1 MMKLPRRQFL
11 HLAAGAAALP
21 TLSRTANA
29 QAYPTQPVRII
40 VGFAA
45 GSGSDI
51 LARLMA
57 QWLTERLGQP
67 IVIENR
73 PGAGGNVGT
82 EAVVKA
88 PPDGYTLLKVVPANT
103 VNDTLYDKL
112 SFNFIRDIAPVA
124 GMVRVPYVLVVNQS
138 VPVTTVPELIA
149 YAKANPGKLN
159 FASAGVGTGIH
170 MSGEL
175 FKMMAGVNMVH
186 VPYRGAGNAM
196 TDLIGGQVQL
206 MFDTT
211 QASIP
216 HIKAGKVR
224 ALAVTTA
231 ARSELLPDLPTI
243 GDFVPGY
250 EASGSFGFG
259 APRNTPAEIVE
270 KLNREINAVLADPKA
285 KARIAE
291 LGGEP
296 LAGSP
301 AAYGRLL
308 AEEIRKV
315 GQGGPGRQ
323 HQGGVDRRRRTFQ
336 AFRSAYADRAER
348 ESAMKLP
355 RRRFLHV
362 AAGAAALPA
371 PRAQQGRKPIRRVRC
386 A

>member
-1 MMKLPRRQFL
+1 MKLLRRQFL
-11 HLAAGAAALP
+11 HLAAAAAALP
-21 TLSRTANA
+21 TLSRTAIA

-73 PGAGGNVGT
+73 AGAGGNVGT

-88 PPDGYTLLKVVPANT
+88 APDGYTLLKVVPANT

-124 GMVRVPYVLVVNQS
+124 GMVRVPYVLVLNQS
-138 VPVTTVPELIA
+138 VPVTAVPELIA

-175 FKMMAGVNMVH
+175 FKLMAGVNMVH

-270 KLNREINAVLADPKA
+270 KLNQEINAVLADPKV

-296 LAGSP
+296 LAGS
-301 AAYGRLL
+301 AAVYGRLL
-308 AEEIRKV
+308 AEESEKWGKV
-315 GQGGPGRQ
+315 
-323 HQGGVDRRRRTFQ
+323 V
-336 AFRSAYADRAER
+336 RAANIKVE
-348 ESAMKLP
+348 
-355 RRRFLHV
+355 
-362 AAGAAALPA
+362 
-371 PRAQQGRKPIRRVRC
+371 
-386 A
+386 

>member
-1 MMKLPRRQFL
+1 MMKLPRRRFL
-11 HLAAGAAALP
+11 HLSAGAVALP
-21 TLSRTANA
+21 TLPGIAYA
-29 QAYPTQPVRII
+29 QSYPTQPVRII

-57 QWLTERLGQP
+57 QWLTERLGQQV
-67 IVIENR
+67 IIENR
-73 PGAGGNVGT
+73 AGAGGNVGT

-112 SFNFIRDIAPVA
+112 AFNFIRDIAPVA
-124 GMVRVPYVLVVNQS
+124 GMVRVPYVVVVNPS
-138 VPVTTVPELIA
+138 LPVTTVPELIA

-175 FKMMAGVNMVH
+175 FKMMAGVDMVH

-196 TDLIGGQVQL
+196 TDLIGGAVQL
-206 MFDTT
+206 MFDTS

-224 ALAVTTA
+224 ALAVSTA
-231 ARSELLPDLPTI
+231 ARSQLLPDLPTV

-259 APRNTPAEIVE
+259 APRSTPAGIID

-285 KARIAE
+285 RARIAE

-301 AAYGRLL
+301 SAYGALL
-308 AEEIRKV
+308 AEEAEKWGRVVRAANIRV
-315 GQGGPGRQ
+315 
-323 HQGGVDRRRRTFQ
+323 
-336 AFRSAYADRAER
+336 E
-348 ESAMKLP
+348 
-355 RRRFLHV
+355 
-362 AAGAAALPA
+362 
-371 PRAQQGRKPIRRVRC
+371 
-386 A
+386 

>member
-1 MMKLPRRQFL
+1 MMKLPRRRFL
-11 HLAAGAAALP
+11 NLAAGAAALP
-21 TLSRTANA
+21 ALA
-29 QAYPTQPVRII
+29 QRADAQGYPAQPVRII

-51 LARLMA
+51 MARLMA

-67 IVIENR
+67 IVVENR
-73 PGAGGNVGT
+73 AGAGGNVGT

-138 VPVTTVPELIA
+138 VAAATVPELIA
-149 YAKANPGKLN
+149 YAKANPGRLN

-175 FKMMAGVNMVH
+175 FKILAGVNMVH

-224 ALAVTTA
+224 ALAVSTA

-270 KLNREINAVLADPKA
+270 KLNREVNAVLADPKA

-296 LAGSP
+296 LVGSP
-301 AAYGRLL
+301 AVYGRLL
-308 AEEIRKV
+308 AEESEKWGRVVRAANIKV
-315 GQGGPGRQ
+315 
-323 HQGGVDRRRRTFQ
+323 
-336 AFRSAYADRAER
+336 E
-348 ESAMKLP
+348 
-355 RRRFLHV
+355 
-362 AAGAAALPA
+362 
-371 PRAQQGRKPIRRVRC
+371 
-386 A
+386 

>member
-1 MMKLPRRQFL
+1 MMKLPRRRFL
-11 HLAAGAAALP
+11 HLAAGAAAFP
-21 TLSRTANA
+21 ALSQTANA

-40 VGFAA
+40 VAFAA

-57 QWLTERLGQP
+57 QWLAERLGQP
-67 IVIENR
+67 IVVENR
-73 PGAGGNVGT
+73 PGGGGNLGT

-112 SFNFIRDIAPVA
+112 PFNFIRDIAPVA
-124 GMVRVPYVLVVNQS
+124 GMARVPYVLVVNQS
-138 VPVTTVPELIA
+138 LPAATVPEFIA

-175 FKMMAGVNMVH
+175 FKLMAGVNMTH

-231 ARSELLPDLPTI
+231 ARSELLPELPTI

-259 APRNTPAEIVE
+259 APRNTPADIVE
-270 KLNREINAVLADPKA
+270 KLNREINAALVDPTI
-285 KARIAE
+285 KARFAE
-291 LGGEP
+291 LGGEVLP
-296 LAGSP
+296 LSP
-301 AAYGRLL
+301 SEYARRI
-308 AEEIRKV
+308 AEETDKWAEVIKLS
-315 GQGGPGRQ
+315 GA
-323 HQGGVDRRRRTFQ
+323 T
-336 AFRSAYADRAER
+336 AD
-348 ESAMKLP
+348 
-355 RRRFLHV
+355 
-362 AAGAAALPA
+362 
-371 PRAQQGRKPIRRVRC
+371 
-386 A
+386 